1 MRRHAIMA
9 ERNEDQ
15 TQNEQD
21 QNQQDQQNQD
31 ESQNQTSQDQSQ
43 SPQTPQTN
51 NQQGGN
57 TDNNSG
63 RYIQLLEEQLREQNR
78 QIQNLNSQMEQ
89 RQTQVAQAPQPTTD
103 ELKQRFYNDPHGA
116 TRDIIREE
124 LKQAIQPLQDF
135 TQNFRSETQT
145 ERLLTRFKADP
156 RFAPMWDSN
165 IEETVTA
172 LLRNVAPASINEQ
185 TIQAAIVNAI
195 GLKAVGMLPGGN
207 RQPVNNNS
215 APTPNG
221 GNGEQRTE
229 NRAVPPAH
237 MRPSAPPS
245 PSTPAGGQRVRQLTE
260 GEKRLARENRMT
272 DQEYLYW
279 LDRPSDGVA
288 TGKFDTKAPNGG
300 R

>member
-1 MRRHAIMA
+1 MA

-78 QIQNLNSQMEQ
+78 QIQTLNSQFEQ
-89 RQTQVAQAPQPTTD
+89 RNAIPPTPQPTTD

-245 PSTPAGGQRVRQLTE
+245 PSTPVGGQRVRQLTE